1 MRNLWIGKRQGN
13 RSPTS
18 LKATIF
24 IEEGSP
30 LSEIIIVDLSPT
42 GARATI
48 KSDEPLPDM
57 FQINIP
63 SRDET
68 RYVKLRWQKDRQI
81 GLEFIRNTEVMLYQS
96 LNTLTRRLNLLELNL
111 AKRMNLSEGEVFYTD
126 TEVDDVL
133 IGQKQ
138 LVPLTIINT
147 GDNAKGVESV
157 TERVARLEEEMAKAL
172 ELLHAEVAE
181 RMTANLAERFSAF
194 EAKSAEIVDTL
205 RKLVPLITRRAA

>member
-24 IEEGSP
+24 IEEGEP
-30 LSEIIIVDLSPT
+30 LSEIVIVDLSPT
-42 GARATI
+42 GARATT
-48 KSDEPLPDM
+48 KSDDPLPDM

-68 RYVKLRWQKDRQI
+68 RYVKLRWQKDKQV

-96 LNTLTRRLNLLELNL
+96 LNTLTRRLNLLELSL
-111 AKRMNLSEGEVFYTD
+111 AKRMNLEEGEVFYTD

-172 ELLHAEVAE
+172 EMLHAEIAE

-194 EAKSAEIVDTL
+194 EAKNAEIVDTL

>member
-111 AKRMNLSEGEVFYTD
+111 AKRMNLSEGEVFYMD